1 MMLAGDVRVLRRV
14 GDDPGQV
21 ELRALGGVVDEVPDL
36 QRPLE
41 VLGGLDEGEDLLGLQ
56 PRAHVRRQRLGHA
69 VRGAPVQRELGRRR
83 PVGQAGVVAQGLG
96 ERQVQRG
103 PLAGEQVGV
112 GGLLQQRVAER
123 VAVGVLDEHVLRH
136 GLAQRL
142 DQRRLGQPGHRR
154 EQAVARAPAGRGGHA
169 QHAAR
174 VVGQRLQPQ
183 VEDVAQVRR
192 QRPGRGVR
200 RREQLLGEEGVALAA
215 RVQPRDEVRRRG
227 VAEDARHLLGE
238 LGL

>member
-1 MMLAGDVRVLRRV
+1 MWVLCAAWV
-14 GDDPGQV
+14 TTPSQL

-36 QRPLE
+36 ERALE
-41 VLGGLDEGEDLLGLQ
+41 VLGGLHEGEDLLGLQ
-56 PRAHVRRQRLGHA
+56 PGAHVRGQRLGHP
-69 VRGAPVQRELGRRR
+69 VRRAPVQRELGRRR

-96 ERQVQRG
+96 QREVQRG

-112 GGLLQQRVAER
+112 RGLLQQRVAER
-123 VAVGVLDEHVLRH
+123 VAVGVLDEHVLGQ

-142 DQRRLGQPGHRR
+142 HQGGLRQPGDGR
-154 EQAVARAPAGRGGHA
+154 EQAMARAPAGRGGHA

-174 VVGQRLQPQ
+174 VVGQCLQAQ

-200 RREQLLGEEGVALAA
+200 CREQLLGEEGVALAA
-215 RVQPRDEVRRRG
+215 RVQARDEVRCRG